1 MPDEN
6 KGRRR
11 RAVFRN
17 AVTWGITWGALGT
30 VVASLMRLSDKIPFG
45 YALLDGLGMGI
56 RIGVVGAITGA
67 AFSTFISVAYRGRR
81 LAEISAVRFG
91 IGGAILAGL
100 FVPASLETLSFLTG
114 GGLVPLNLV
123 TDDLVF
129 SAVFGGITAAG
140 TMLLAKHDEAKNP
153 ATVEE
158 LLGRMEPQ
166 SLSEGGTAG
175 FTAKERSHSKEQR

>member
-1 MPDEN
+1 MPDET
-6 KGRRR
+6 KSRRL

-17 AVTWGITWGALGT
+17 ALMWGVTWGALGS
-30 VVASLMRLSDKIPFG
+30 VVAALMRLSDKIPFG
-45 YALLDGLGMGI
+45 HALLDGLGMGI

-67 AFSTFISVAYRGRR
+67 AFSTFISVAYRGKR
-81 LAEISAVRFG
+81 LAEISSARFG

-100 FVPASLETLSFLTG
+100 FVPAWLETMSFLTG

-140 TMLLAKHDEAKNP
+140 TMILAKRDEAKNP
-153 ATVEE
+153 TTVDE
-158 LLGRMEPQ
+158 LLGRMERQ
-166 SLSEGGTAG
+166 SLGERGTAG
-175 FTAKERSHSKEQR
+175 YTTKERSRSAEEL